1 MNYLKTYLGEFDQD
15 LVLRLLF
22 TFLLISLII
31 APDALAVTGSTSDDP
46 FGDALCRMVKVLRGN
61 IAKAVGIIA
70 VFVMGVMV
78 VQGNMKWPTALLF
91 SAGLILIFKAAD
103 IVDWV
108 SGTTGATTCGA
119 Q

>member
-1 MNYLKTYLGEFDQD
+1 MNYLKTYFGEFDQD
-15 LVLRLLF
+15 FVLRLLF
-22 TFLLISLII
+22 TFLMISLILT
-31 APDALAVTGSTSDDP
+31 PDAFASGTSSDP

-108 SGTTGATTCGA
+108 SGTSGAATCGA
-119 Q
+119 